1 MILGRRILINT
12 YRINDFER
20 AGFLNLARSAQ
31 KDQPHFE
38 NFGFQVYAHPEE
50 HDFFAEIILLPDPAV
65 AGTKTAMEAY
75 HFASSYQPERDSCI
89 KIGSRLIS
97 FRGTYDDDAGPVPLD
112 SAAIRYTPI
121 QVEEEGKES
130 LLSSVDYLAKNRQHQ
145 SQILCLS
152 STEFPGNL
160 GLLEFFSTVGDFQ
173 LSEESGDT
181 DPDMGSARKNIED
194 AALQRYDLPTTF
206 VRFR

>member
-1 MILGRRILINT
+1 MLLGRRILINT
-12 YRINDFER
+12 YRINEFER

-38 NFGFQVYAHPEE
+38 DFGFQIYAHPEE
-50 HDFFAEIILLPDPAV
+50 HDFFAEIILLPDTAIV
-65 AGTKTAMEAY
+65 GTKIAMEAY

-121 QVEEEGKES
+121 RIEEESKAK
-130 LLSSVDYLAKNRQHQ
+130 LLTSIEYLTKNRQHQ
-145 SQILCLS
+145 AQILAMS
-152 STEFPGNL
+152 STEFPEEL

-173 LSEESGDT
+173 LSGESVDT
-181 DPDMGSARKNIED
+181 DPNMESAVKEIEG
-194 AALQRYDLPTTF
+194 AALHRYDLPSTF